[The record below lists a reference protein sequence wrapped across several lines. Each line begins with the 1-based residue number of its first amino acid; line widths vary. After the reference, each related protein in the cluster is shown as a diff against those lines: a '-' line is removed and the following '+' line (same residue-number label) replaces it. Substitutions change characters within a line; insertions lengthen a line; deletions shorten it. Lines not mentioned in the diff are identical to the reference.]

1 MASLQAQPG
10 NSFELYILSYLI
22 LHSGRTTPVPEDA
35 PPSVQSMF
43 SAKRQIKAEQQHR
56 IFPTIEYTS
65 RVSHLDPHSDHH
77 DFTGFYVLFWIG
89 LAIMAMTT
97 MLRNIKDTGF
107 PMRVEI
113 WQLFTVKVWEL
124 GVADGLMVAS
134 TSISLPFHKFFRSKM
149 GKALGFQWTKGGM
162 AIQSLYQIFWI
173 AFWVS

>member
-1 MASLQAQPG
+1 
-10 NSFELYILSYLI
+10 
-22 LHSGRTTPVPEDA
+22 
-35 PPSVQSMF
+35 MF
-43 SAKRQIKAEQQHR
+43 SAKRQIKAEQKRR
-56 IFPTIEYTS
+56 IFPTISYTS

-77 DFTGFYVLFWIG
+77 DFTGFYALFWIG

-97 MLRNIKDTGF
+97 MLRNIKDTGY

-134 TSISLPFHKFFRSKM
+134 TSISLPLHKFFGSKT

-162 AIQSLYQIFWI
+162 ALQSLYQIIWL